1 VSKADHKILRD
12 KFLSWQCGV
21 RQTAMREDGG
31 RPSPGMCPR
40 LLNEEGGVLADA
52 LTVLLVPKDPEE
64 STAFFRFQAMKSPD
78 PRETYEKALTYL
90 QAEYF
95 QDPKAFSDRLLATLP
110 PETPLA
116 KTLFATK
123 RCVLV
128 FAQGRYGFRLPCKV
142 KALNVDD
149 ADRDAAIWHN
159 RVFNPALTEM
169 VHVAAFE
176 PDWSAAQPVPGQE
189 TLRAKSL

>member
-1 VSKADHKILRD
+1 VSKANHKSLRD

-40 LLNEEGGVLADA
+40 LLDQEGGVLADA

-95 QDPKAFSDRLLATLP
+95 RDPKAFSDRLLATLP
-110 PETPLA
+110 AETPLA

-123 RCVLV
+123 RCALD
-128 FAQGRYGFRLPCKV
+128 FSQGRYGFRLPCKV
-142 KALNVDD
+142 KVLNVDD
-149 ADRDAAIWHN
+149 ADRDAAMWHN
-159 RVFNPALTEM
+159 RVFNPALPDT
-169 VHVAAFE
+169 VLVLAFK
-176 PDWSAAQPVPGQE
+176 PDWKAAE
-189 TLRAKSL
+189 TRN